1 MIQELLGELEAGKEE
16 DMENYWLIQYQ
27 KLLNTKPQSVLAA
40 ESKLDHKV
48 FIFVARKMCP
58 VLSNPDLKI
67 WNKTYDYP
75 DLTL

>member
-1 MIQELLGELEAGKEE
+1 MLQKLLGELEAGKEE

-48 FIFVARKMCP
+48 FILVARIMCP
-58 VLSNPDLKI
+58 VLSNPDSKI
-67 WNKTYDYP
+67 WSDKHDYP
-75 DLTL
+75 ELTS